1 MRLKA
6 LLFDVDG
13 TLSDTEQ
20 QGHLPAYNA
29 AFSEIGLSWHWS
41 PELYRKELLLLPG
54 GRERIR
60 HYLIKHK
67 PRVDAFVDELEKDQM
82 HWVNLVHEAKSRWFR
97 RRLEEGKVTLRPGV
111 ARLIELAKADGL
123 RLAVVTNASER
134 SLQPFLHYA
143 LGPQLLDQFDII
155 VSGEQVERKKPSP
168 DLYLRAVELLGLQP
182 AECLAIEDSGMGLCA
197 AAAAG
202 VRTLITA
209 NEDTIDHDFAAAQAV
224 VSDLGEPDAPWQVL
238 RGEQALNGYQY
249 ATPKVLQSLV
259 DAA

>member
-29 AFSEIGLSWHWS
+29 AFEEIGLSWHWS
-41 PELYRKELLLLPG
+41 QELYRKELLLLPG

-67 PRVDAFVDELEKDQM
+67 PRVDAFADELERDQL

-111 ARLIELAKADGL
+111 ARLIEQAKHEGL

-134 SLQPFLHYA
+134 SLKPFLHYA
-143 LGPQLLDQFDII
+143 LGARLAEQFDFI
-155 VSGEQVERKKPSP
+155 VSGEQVARKKPAP
-168 DLYLRAVELLGLQP
+168 DLYLRAVERLELQ
-182 AECLAIEDSGMGLCA
+182 AGECLAIEDSGMGLCA

-202 VRTLITA
+202 VPTLITA
-209 NEDTIDHDFAAAQAV
+209 NDDTLEHDFDAAQAV
-224 VSDLGEPDAPWQVL
+224 VSHLGEPDAPWQVIQ
-238 RGEQALNGYQY
+238 GGNQLNGHTH
-249 ATPKVLQSLV
+249 ATL
-259 DAA
+259 DALDRLLAA